1 MRNSSVSL
9 VEASSVL
16 HLQWSS
22 ALLDHPTMRDPLTEA
37 LERLIQR
44 EGGREKVADEIQSSE
59 QTLYQII
66 KGVKDSRTGT
76 PKGVGPSLRK
86 RLDAR
91 YPGWRELVHVSPVT
105 TGEVS
110 PGYLTP
116 VHAIQAFMD
125 ALDPVLL
132 PSARA
137 VLHQFIDGTVGADEA
152 AVSLQKLFA
161 LSSPE
166 TNRRFAD
173 IRSSLDLPGP
183 GGTTRATKF
192 ATR

>member
-1 MRNSSVSL
+1 
-9 VEASSVL
+9 
-16 HLQWSS
+16 
-22 ALLDHPTMRDPLTEA
+22 MRDPLIEA

-86 RLDAR
+86 RLDSR
-91 YPGWRELVHVSPVT
+91 YPGWRELAQTAPLQT
-105 TGEVS
+105 REDS

-116 VHAIQAFMD
+116 IHAIQAFMN

-132 PSARA
+132 PSARD
-137 VLHQFIDGTVGADEA
+137 VLHRFIDGSLGISEA
-152 AVSLQKLFA
+152 FDSLQRLLA

-166 TNRRFAD
+166 TNIRFSE
-173 IRSSLDLPGP
+173 IRSSLDLPSDNAP
-183 GGTTRATKF
+183 ARTKKF
-192 ATR
+192 AAK

>member
-1 MRNSSVSL
+1 
-9 VEASSVL
+9 
-16 HLQWSS
+16 
-22 ALLDHPTMRDPLTEA
+22 MRDPLVEA

-86 RLDAR
+86 RLDSR
-91 YPGWRELVHVSPVT
+91 YPGWRELAQAT
-105 TGEVS
+105 ILKTGEES

-116 VHAIQAFMD
+116 VHSIQSFMT

-132 PSARA
+132 PSARD
-137 VLHQFIDGTVGADEA
+137 VLHRYIDGSIGIGEA
-152 AVSLQKLFA
+152 FDSLQRLLA

-166 TNRRFAD
+166 TNRRFSD
-173 IRSSLDLPGP
+173 IRSSLDLPGSD
-183 GGTTRATKF
+183 GTARATKF
-192 ATR
+192 ATK

>member
-1 MRNSSVSL
+1 
-9 VEASSVL
+9 
-16 HLQWSS
+16 
-22 ALLDHPTMRDPLTEA
+22 

-91 YPGWRELVHVSPVT
+91 YPGWRELAQGSTLKVA
-105 TGEVS
+105 EES
-110 PGYLTP
+110 PGYHTP
-116 VHAIQAFMD
+116 VHAIQGFMN

-132 PSARA
+132 PSARD
-137 VLHQFIDGTVGADEA
+137 VLQRFLDGTLGSDEA
-152 AVSLQKLFA
+152 STALHKLLA

-166 TNRRFAD
+166 TNRRLAD
-173 IRSSLDLPGP
+173 IRSSLDLPGSD
-183 GGTTRATKF
+183 GTAPVTKF